1 MADQHA
7 IEPQQQPHEPT
18 ERERATRDRV
28 RDEAAGM
35 SHHEAAAAREAAE
48 EALAAGTGA
57 GAGADEEALAAAAE
71 WQRITELLADH
82 SGPYAPE
89 SDPFVQGQLTA
100 RENLHA
106 VRAPGPPPASTA
118 RRRPTSA
125 AAAGSTGSPPCNLA
139 AMEARTV
146 RTLLLNPP
154 RTSTAELLAQAAAWR
169 GYEVLA
175 HAGRAEGRETHW
187 YGGPLAADA
196 LAGRLGLG
204 LLEPA
209 DEWLA
214 TVPHPFSGVPCGS
227 RRSPKPAHCRNVPS

>member
-48 EALAAGTGA
+48 EALAA

-106 VRAPGPPPASTA
+106 VRAPRAAS
-118 RRRPTSA
+118 
-125 AAAGSTGSPPCNLA
+125 GLD
-139 AMEARTV
+139 RT
-146 RTLLLNPP
+146 T
-154 RTSTAELLAQAAAWR
+154 
-169 GYEVLA
+169 
-175 HAGRAEGRETHW
+175 
-187 YGGPLAADA
+187 
-196 LAGRLGLG
+196 
-204 LLEPA
+204 
-209 DEWLA
+209 
-214 TVPHPFSGVPCGS
+214 
-227 RRSPKPAHCRNVPS
+227 